1 MVTALDYLWS
11 ILLNN
16 NCKDCFAF
24 LICYYLYPLCV
35 PNKPDKTI
43 WKKRQ
48 KLCRQTCYFLYN
60 DLSGGKTAGL
70 STMTEKFTRAR
81 FGNDLE
87 FQNNVRNILNFGVK
101 IICFMFSQIIA
112 IKGIVFPKDVGF
124 IFYIWSKR
132 RGK

>member
-1 MVTALDYLWS
+1 MVTVLDYLWS

-60 DLSGGKTAGL
+60 DLSGEKTTGL
-70 STMTEKFTRAR
+70 STMMEKFTRAR

-87 FQNNVRNILNFGVK
+87 FQNNVRNILNFWYENNMLYVQSDNSDK
-101 IICFMFSQIIA
+101 RDRF
-112 IKGIVFPKDVGF
+112 
-124 IFYIWSKR
+124 SKR
-132 RGK
+132 RRVYFLYLIQEKR